1 MEWPTDRK
9 DHPPERIE
17 FLDAVGGVGVT
28 WVFWVAII
36 GGGAWSCWRVRK
48 AEGTV
53 SPLGVALGG
62 VVIGVTWAIV
72 EMALSVA
79 SDCCELLTSTGA
91 YSPAGAVSDLWYAA
105 YSVLWVIGE
114 AYLVSAVVFGYAVVR
129 GRRKEE

>member
-1 MEWPTDRK
+1 MEWRTDRK
-9 DHPPERIE
+9 DYPPDQID
-17 FLDAVGGVGVT
+17 FLDAVGGGGVT

-36 GGGAWSCWRVRK
+36 GWGVWSCWRVGK

-53 SPLGVALGG
+53 SPLGIALVG

-72 EMALSVA
+72 EMALSVVLI
-79 SDCCELLTSTGA
+79 CELLTSTGA
-91 YSPAGAVSDLWYAA
+91 YSPAGSVSDLWYAA
-105 YSVLWVIGE
+105 YSVLWVILE